1 MSNCQTE
8 LIRFISNVIA
18 SSDEQVV
25 KSITLEMKLGK
36 QIHNLFIKN
45 KFFSQI
51 VQEQG
56 GFLAFLREK
65 FVVSFRI
72 KDLELPSS
80 AREHYVSL
88 VVLDPNIFLATN
100 NMDFYQPTT
109 TTTTTTTTTAAVP
122 VPATEGKVVAWGGE
136 KDWSTQSGGEQQE
149 NWEQMDVEEHAQT
162 NAVAAVPAAKPQK
175 IPPLVR
181 KLRNTLFANDDLSRR
196 ELCFLLAQLLVRD
209 EGNYSV
215 FLSA

>member
-8 LIRFISNVIA
+8 LIRFISNAIA
-18 SSDEQVV
+18 SSAEQVV
-25 KSITLEMKLGK
+25 KSSFLGGSV
-36 QIHNLFIKN
+36 LPKN
-45 KFFSQI
+45 EFFSQ
-51 VQEQG
+51 VVRRQG
-56 GFLAFLREK
+56 GFLAFLRKK

-100 NMDFYQPTT
+100 NVDLHQPPPPPPTT
-109 TTTTTTTTTAAVP
+109 TTTTTVL
-122 VPATEGKVVAWGGE
+122 VPATEGVVAWKGE
-136 KDWSTQSGGEQQE
+136 KDWSTESGGEQQE

-162 NAVAAVPAAKPQK
+162 NVAVAAAPAAKPQK
-175 IPPLVR
+175 IPSLVR

-196 ELCFLLAQLLVRD
+196 ELCLLLAQLLVRD
-209 EGNYSV
+209 DSNYSI
-215 FLSA
+215 FLKMM